1 VTKPGD
7 LWILGDHRVLC
18 GDASKPEDVERLLGS
33 RSVDLLLTDP
43 PYGIGYQ
50 KSGSSGTHG
59 WTDYGEIAWDRERP
73 SRETIESAVRIS
85 KEQVVWGGNYFADYL
100 PPSMRWLVWD
110 KGQRSFSLADCELAW
125 TSEQKAS
132 RVFDYSRAA
141 ALQDGKRHPTQK
153 PVALMVWCIELADD
167 PKTVY
172 DPFLGSGTT
181 LVAAEQLG
189 LTCYGIE
196 REPAYVD
203 IIVRRWEALTGKT
216 ATLSG

>member
-1 VTKPGD
+1 
-7 LWILGDHRVLC
+7 
-18 GDASKPEDVERLLGS
+18 
-33 RSVDLLLTDP
+33 
-43 PYGIGYQ
+43 
-50 KSGSSGTHG
+50 
-59 WTDYGEIAWDRERP
+59 
-73 SRETIESAVRIS
+73 
-85 KEQVVWGGNYFADYL
+85 
-100 PPSMRWLVWD
+100 
-110 KGQRSFSLADCELAW
+110 
-125 TSEQKAS
+125 
-132 RVFDYSRAA
+132 
-141 ALQDGKRHPTQK
+141 
-153 PVALMVWCIELADD
+153 MVWCIELADD